1 MPSPPLPQRRHVG
14 VVLGQQQA
22 ALTALS
28 GRLDALTG
36 MMERLLVS
44 QQQPHAQHRPAHTG
58 SGAGAGAGA
67 SAQPSATATASAG
80 SSAAGAGGGE
90 AGGAAGS
97 SRSTTAP
104 HQAGAHGGTGYS
116 DGSQRD
122 FSFY

>member
-1 MPSPPLPQRRHVG
+1 MRSPPLPQRRHVG

-67 SAQPSATATASAG
+67 SAQPSATAGASP
-80 SSAAGAGGGE
+80 AGAGGGE

-97 SRSTTAP
+97 SRTTTAP

-116 DGSQRD
+116 DDSQRD